1 MSLSV
6 TVKWCGKEF
15 VFDKLRHSTTVYSL
29 KLMIY
34 EKTGV
39 LPHRQTLLGR
49 RLKLKA
55 KPKQGKEA
63 DDVRKLIDVGVQ
75 NGMKIMMMGTREE
88 DMKVEVLS
96 PPEHLQTEV
105 VDDFDIEDE
114 MQIQERPEY
123 LQKIEHRVKEYQVH
137 VLNESRPGKK
147 LLVLDVDYT
156 LFGEKWMT
164 TVLCSL
170 LLLLFVRSQIY
181 G

>member
-114 MQIQERPEY
+114 MQIQES
-123 LQKIEHRVKEYQVH
+123 VKEGGLIHEFFAQKYEAAERG
-137 VLNESRPGKK
+137 LA
-147 LLVLDVDYT
+147 T
-156 LFGEKWMT
+156 
-164 TVLCSL
+164 
-170 LLLLFVRSQIY
+170 RS
-181 G
+181 